1 MNFFLSKKHLVRKN
15 SLDSTRASQIEL
27 EFRSTVFF
35 LSIDQHPSK
44 PLILLLPITCT
55 TYRFRDWGI
64 VTSPSLSFSQPI
76 TNLVWNR
83 CRSALFWELQ
93 KEDYLT
99 KISWG
104 RREKQQQ
111 TQTTQGSTK
120 NLELRLVLW
129 ASSSHIFLVQ
139 GHFLVLLDNDF
150 VRRWL
155 VWTIAHG
162 QGALKVT

>member
-1 MNFFLSKKHLVRKN
+1 MHVRSRSN
-15 SLDSTRASQIEL
+15 WNL
-27 EFRSTVFF
+27 EVLFFF

-44 PLILLLPITCT
+44 PLILLFPITRT

-64 VTSPSLSFSQPI
+64 VTSPSLSFSQPS

-83 CRSALFWELQ
+83 CRSALFWELR
-93 KEDYLT
+93 KEDYPT

-111 TQTTQGSTK
+111 AQTTQGSTK

-129 ASSSHIFLVQ
+129 ARSSHIFLVQ
-139 GHFLVLLDNDF
+139 GHFLLLLDNDF
-150 VRRWL
+150 VRRWRF
-155 VWTIAHG
+155 G
-162 QGALKVT
+162 QLPMCNEL